1 MIKNTDSKTVGE
13 YLIDKLYDYGVRHI
27 FGVPG
32 DYILGFY
39 EQLCK
44 SKKVKIINTCDEQG
58 AGFAADAYARI
69 NGIGVVCIT
78 YCVGGLKV
86 VNSTAQAYAEESP
99 LIILSGAPGINER
112 KKNPLLHHKVKD
124 FDTQKKIFENITI
137 ESVIL
142 DNPQTAM
149 QEINR
154 ILSIVFKNKKPVY
167 IELPRDITFQTAVCN
182 NTDNITIRNID
193 NNDSKVYKNLEVENQ
208 SKPSYLYNHT
218 DQKLRKKAIQE
229 SLSMINSSKMPL
241 IIAGIEIQR
250 FDLQKKL
257 LQLIDKTNIP
267 FVSTISSKSVLD
279 ESHPLFLGVYEGAM
293 GSPDVRQYV
302 ESSDCVI
309 LLGAPMTETDFYIT
323 STPITELNCI
333 NVAST
338 NVFVKNRKFKVH
350 IQDYLDLLI
359 GSPLT
364 KRDKELKHL
373 RYAKNSSILKVN
385 AIQQEYS
392 GNKKISI
399 NRLFDRINSLITKKT
414 IVITDTGD
422 SLFGSLDLKIKDQS
436 EFLASAYYLSMGFA
450 IPASLGAQLA
460 NPSLRPIVIVGDGAF
475 QMTGMEISTIARF
488 NPNPIIFI
496 LNNKG
501 YGTERQLLDGSFND
515 VLPWNY
521 SLLPNVIGQG
531 KGFLIKTERQL
542 DKTLNEI
549 QQKYFR
555 DLCILDIRLE
565 ADDRSNAIVNLTRD
579 LQKNIK

>member
-1 MIKNTDSKTVGE
+1 
-13 YLIDKLYDYGVRHI
+13 
-27 FGVPG
+27 
-32 DYILGFY
+32 
-39 EQLCK
+39 
-44 SKKVKIINTCDEQG
+44 
-58 AGFAADAYARI
+58 
-69 NGIGVVCIT
+69 
-78 YCVGGLKV
+78 
-86 VNSTAQAYAEESP
+86 
-99 LIILSGAPGINER
+99 
-112 KKNPLLHHKVKD
+112 
-124 FDTQKKIFENITI
+124 
-137 ESVIL
+137 
-142 DNPQTAM
+142 M

-488 NPNPIIFI
+488 NLNPIIFI

>member
-1 MIKNTDSKTVGE
+1 MIKNTDRKTVGE

-39 EQLCK
+39 EQLSK

-69 NGIGVVCIT
+69 NGIGVVCVT

-99 LIILSGAPGINER
+99 LIILYGAPGIDER

-142 DNPQTAM
+142 DNPQTAV

-167 IELPRDITFQTAVCN
+167 IELPRDITLQTAVYN

-193 NNDSKVYKNLEVENQ
+193 NNNSKIYENSEVENE
-208 SKPSYLYNHT
+208 SKPSYLYTHT
-218 DQKLRKKAIQE
+218 NQKLWKKALQE
-229 SLSMINSSKMPL
+229 SISMINSSKMPL

-250 FDLQKKL
+250 FNLQKKL

-333 NVAST
+333 HVANT
-338 NVFVKNRKFKVH
+338 NVFVKNHKFEVH

-359 GSPLT
+359 GSP
-364 KRDKELKHL
+364 
-373 RYAKNSSILKVN
+373 
-385 AIQQEYS
+385 
-392 GNKKISI
+392 
-399 NRLFDRINSLITKKT
+399 
-414 IVITDTGD
+414 
-422 SLFGSLDLKIKDQS
+422 
-436 EFLASAYYLSMGFA
+436 
-450 IPASLGAQLA
+450 
-460 NPSLRPIVIVGDGAF
+460 
-475 QMTGMEISTIARF
+475 
-488 NPNPIIFI
+488 
-496 LNNKG
+496 
-501 YGTERQLLDGSFND
+501 
-515 VLPWNY
+515 
-521 SLLPNVIGQG
+521 
-531 KGFLIKTERQL
+531 
-542 DKTLNEI
+542 
-549 QQKYFR
+549 
-555 DLCILDIRLE
+555 
-565 ADDRSNAIVNLTRD
+565 
-579 LQKNIK
+579 

>member
-1 MIKNTDSKTVGE
+1 
-13 YLIDKLYDYGVRHI
+13 
-27 FGVPG
+27 
-32 DYILGFY
+32 
-39 EQLCK
+39 
-44 SKKVKIINTCDEQG
+44 
-58 AGFAADAYARI
+58 
-69 NGIGVVCIT
+69 
-78 YCVGGLKV
+78 
-86 VNSTAQAYAEESP
+86 
-99 LIILSGAPGINER
+99 
-112 KKNPLLHHKVKD
+112 
-124 FDTQKKIFENITI
+124 
-137 ESVIL
+137 
-142 DNPQTAM
+142 
-149 QEINR
+149 
-154 ILSIVFKNKKPVY
+154 
-167 IELPRDITFQTAVCN
+167 
-182 NTDNITIRNID
+182 
-193 NNDSKVYKNLEVENQ
+193 
-208 SKPSYLYNHT
+208 
-218 DQKLRKKAIQE
+218 
-229 SLSMINSSKMPL
+229 
-241 IIAGIEIQR
+241 
-250 FDLQKKL
+250 
-257 LQLIDKTNIP
+257 
-267 FVSTISSKSVLD
+267 
-279 ESHPLFLGVYEGAM
+279 M

-309 LLGAPMTETDFYIT
+309 LLGAPMIETHFYVT
-323 STPITELNCI
+323 STPIPELNCI

-338 NVFVKNRKFKVH
+338 NLFVKNHKFEVH

-359 GSPLT
+359 CSPLT

-373 RYAKNSSILKVN
+373 RDAKNSSILKVN
-385 AIQQEYS
+385 TSHQEFS

-422 SLFGSLDLKIKDQS
+422 SLFGSLDLKIKGQT

-488 NPNPIIFI
+488 NLNPIIFI

-515 VLPWNY
+515 ILPWNY

-549 QQKYFR
+549 QQKYFG

-565 ADDRSNAIVNLTRD
+565 ADDHSNAIVNLTRD